1 MENSRTVTVVIAG
14 AVLGGLAA
22 YFFVSERGRALR
34 RQLEPALEDFAR
46 ELGGFRSTLQR
57 AVEVAAE
64 SWGALDDVAGGGRG
78 SRMSNIH

>member
-1 MENSRTVTVVIAG
+1 MESSRTVTVVIAG

-46 ELGGFRSTLQR
+46 ELGGFRSTIQR
-57 AVEVAAE
+57 AAEVAAE
-64 SWGALDDVAGGGRG
+64 SWGAIDEVVGGGRG
-78 SRMSNIH
+78 SRTSNIH